1 MASAV
6 PALAHRTLTING
18 VSKAYA
24 MTGWRLGY
32 AGGPKFLV
40 REMAKLQSQS
50 TSNPCSIS
58 QAAAAEA
65 LDGPQDSVAAHAA
78 EFEEHRNLIVLELG
92 NIPGISCEKPAG
104 AFYVFPS
111 CDGVI
116 GKRTP
121 DGKQIE
127 NDDDFVVYLL
137 ESGVAAISG
146 SSYGLSPHFRL
157 SFATSKSAII
167 EGCRRIREA
176 CLRLR

>member
-1 MASAV
+1 
-6 PALAHRTLTING
+6 
-18 VSKAYA
+18 
-24 MTGWRLGY
+24 
-32 AGGPKFLV
+32 
-40 REMAKLQSQS
+40 
-50 TSNPCSIS
+50 
-58 QAAAAEA
+58 
-65 LDGPQDSVAAHAA
+65 
-78 EFEEHRNLIVLELG
+78 
-92 NIPGISCEKPAG
+92 
-104 AFYVFPS
+104 
-111 CDGVI
+111 GVI